1 MAQSVTMKQLRV
13 GRPKG
18 ENTANAARRRKQLID
33 AAIESIVENG
43 LANTTL
49 ATVSKASGLSQG
61 TAVFYFTS
69 KEALLY
75 ETFRYRL
82 DEYRTALMNALDSA
96 GSDPVDRVV
105 ARAFAAID
113 PQLLTRRDLAFWSSF
128 WPEASRNATLNAI
141 SKQYDAER
149 QKVMLSL
156 CEDAQAYIGDSS
168 IWTPELV
175 AAALET
181 MIEGVWSRLHYS
193 SAHLT
198 VSQARLL
205 VGSLLATVFRSRS
218 EAILKRATGA

>member
-1 MAQSVTMKQLRV
+1 MKKPSV

-18 ENTANAARRRKQLID
+18 ENTANANRRRKQLID
-33 AAIESIVENG
+33 AAVESIVENG

-49 ATVSKASGLSQG
+49 ATVAKASGLSQG

-75 ETFRYRL
+75 ETFRYHL
-82 DEYRTALMNALDSA
+82 EEYRTALMSALDSA

-113 PQLLTRRDLAFWSSF
+113 PRLLTRRDLAFWNSF
-128 WPEASRNATLNAI
+128 WPEASRNASLNAI
-141 SKQYDAER
+141 SKEYDTER
-149 QKVMLSL
+149 QRVMLAL
-156 CEDAQAYIGDSS
+156 CEDAQAYFADSL
-168 IWTPELV
+168 WTPRTV

-181 MIEGVWSRLHYS
+181 MIEGIWSRLHYS

-198 VSQARLL
+198 VGGAQLL
-205 VGSLLATVFRSRS
+205 IGALLAAIFRSRA
-218 EAILKRATGA
+218 EDIMKRATGG